1 MSIIDWNSIPDL
13 DIKHYNRDYIDYI
26 KEEQMTTNVMKGK
39 DNYGR
44 CFVVAKFDIEGK
56 KLFQTF
62 FQRYENIPGLIW
74 ESNRELFNNSI
85 RSEEWKFVEKI
96 IIGNDVICPKDSFI
110 NEEYAGKKIKIYG
123 T

>member
-26 KEEQMTTNVMKGK
+26 KEEQVTTNVMKGK

-44 CFVVAKFDIEGK
+44 CFVVVKFDIEGK

-85 RSEEWKFVEKI
+85 
-96 IIGNDVICPKDSFI
+96 
-110 NEEYAGKKIKIYG
+110 EEYFSKLSLEKPPHAIYAIRQI
-123 T
+123 